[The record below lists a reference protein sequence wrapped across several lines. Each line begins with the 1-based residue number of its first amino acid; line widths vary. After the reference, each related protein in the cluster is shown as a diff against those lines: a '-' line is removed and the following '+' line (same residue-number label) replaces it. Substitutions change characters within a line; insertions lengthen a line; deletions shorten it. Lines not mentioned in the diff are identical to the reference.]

1 MLVIVEL
8 LYRTWRRRE
17 RKGEMIVNNIEM
29 HYTWAG
35 RKHNNMYQK
44 LLTNGGREGKEKG
57 E

>member
-1 MLVIVEL
+1 
-8 LYRTWRRRE
+8 
-17 RKGEMIVNNIEM
+17 MIVNNIEM